1 MANQKNTGQE
11 STARPQQ
18 VSAPHLP
25 AGPLPNKY
33 LHKLGRSNTQQSPY
47 GTGAISTTPSTRQP
61 DNPKGY

>member
-1 MANQKNTGQE
+1 MANSKNSGQE
-11 STARPQQ
+11 STNRSKQ

-33 LHKLGRSNTQQSPY
+33 LHKLGRGDTQTSPY
-47 GTGAISTTPSTRQP
+47 GTGSISPSPSTKHP